1 MPNFIIYLTL
11 DKLDGGLGKKRVK
24 RIVYAEK
31 SIIRILGE
39 DGPNPNED
47 QAASKNRTHVR

>member
-1 MPNFIIYLTL
+1 MEAW
-11 DKLDGGLGKKRVK
+11 GKKRVK

-39 DGPNPNED
+39 DGPNPDED
-47 QAASKNRTHVR
+47 QAASKNRTHVK

>member
-31 SIIRILGE
+31 IIIRILGINI
-39 DGPNPNED
+39 D
-47 QAASKNRTHVR
+47 